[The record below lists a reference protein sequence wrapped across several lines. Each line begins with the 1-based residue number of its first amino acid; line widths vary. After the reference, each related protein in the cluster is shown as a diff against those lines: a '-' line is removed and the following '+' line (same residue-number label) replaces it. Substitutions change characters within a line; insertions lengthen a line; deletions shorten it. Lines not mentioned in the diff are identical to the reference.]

1 MQKPFI
7 SHYSGLSSDA
17 GATILFNPPKRKW
30 SSVISNSDSP
40 TTFDDAF
47 LSQIGQRARYDA
59 EENPHKVY
67 GASSSIIK
75 SQRFPTLD
83 LEDTGSRSRS
93 NSSSQT
99 PTRVICPN
107 MLLQSPRTPEEVKA
121 QSSPSFSL
129 IVDVLASEMM
139 IVKDSVFHSMHA
151 KLTEEG
157 TVFLLWQKYIFFYL
171 FETHEPS

>member
-7 SHYSGLSSDA
+7 SHYSGLSSDV
-17 GATILFNPPKRKW
+17 GATILYNPPKRKW

-47 LSQIGQRARYDA
+47 LSQIGHRARYDA
-59 EENPHKVY
+59 EDNPHKVY

-83 LEDTGSRSRS
+83 LEDTGSRTRS

-139 IVKDSVFHSMHA
+139 IVKNSVFHSMHT
-151 KLTEEG
+151 KLLEEG
-157 TVFLLWQKYIFFYL
+157 TISFCGKNLSFFLIV
-171 FETHEPS
+171 

>member
-7 SHYSGLSSDA
+7 SHYSGLSSDI
-17 GATILFNPPKRKW
+17 GATIPFNPPKRKW

-59 EENPHKVY
+59 EDNPHKVY

-83 LEDTGSRSRS
+83 LEDTGSRTRS

-107 MLLQSPRTPEEVKA
+107 MLLQSPRIPEEVKA

-139 IVKDSVFHSMHA
+139 IVKNNVFHSMHT
-151 KLTEEG
+151 KLHEG
-157 TVFLLWQKYIFFYL
+157 TVFLLWQKSIIFL
-171 FETHEPS
+171 IVRNA